1 MNNNNDNNNNMV
13 VLFQIDVVL
22 YVVRVLESNNK
33 GSNIGLATSCGEK
46 Q

>member
-33 GSNIGLATSCGEK
+33 GSIGLATSCGEK

>member
-22 YVVRVLESNNK
+22 YVIVRVLESNNK
-33 GSNIGLATSCGEK
+33 GSIGLATSCGEK

>member
-13 VLFQIDVVL
+13 VLFQMDVVL
-22 YVVRVLESNNK
+22 YVVRVLESNNN
-33 GSNIGLATSCGEK
+33 GSIGLATSCGEK